1 MSWFQNLPE
10 WLDITLKVVGII
22 TTSATGVA
30 LITPSKKDDHIANN
44 LDRIGRDA
52 DRIGIAVKPIL
63 KSLIGLIRTK

>member
-10 WLDITLKVVGII
+10 WMQMTIDVFGIV
-22 TTSATGVA
+22 SFAATNIA
-30 LITPSKKDDHIANN
+30 LITPSKSDDRVATN

-63 KSLIGLIRTK
+63 RSLIGLIRTK